1 MSAAEVAGRGRQGRA
16 WRGVPQRGA
25 KTDSNTGLEN
35 EIHHI
40 LTQVRNEETT
50 DNDKVSQN
58 GDKETDSTADVEF
71 RCIFVY
77 IFSFDYAIFI

>member
-1 MSAAEVAGRGRQGRA
+1 MRNGFQ
-16 WRGVPQRGA
+16 RGVEA
-25 KTDSNTGLEN
+25 DSDAGLNN
-35 EIHHI
+35 EIHHT
-40 LTQVRNEETT
+40 LTHIRKEESA
-50 DNDKVSQN
+50 DDEKVSQN